1 MDMDAHEAND
11 VTDSQRR
18 FQRATG
24 PAGRTR
30 TAEPVVPSD
39 GGARDAA
46 ATGRRAAASGQLMAG
61 RYLLEAQIG
70 EGAHATTWRAH
81 DRRLKRPVAIKML
94 RAHLT
99 TDPELVARFIR
110 EAELAASI
118 SHPNVVDVYDVGTDD
133 DTSYIVMRYVPGRDL
148 RDLLRGDGRLALSQT
163 VPIVRQVLLG
173 LGSIHAAGIVHRDV
187 KPQNILITPDGT
199 AQVTD
204 FGVAYAALAEGLTT
218 QGMTVGTAAYM
229 APEQAR
235 GGHVSP
241 ATDIYAVGVV
251 MYEMLTGRP
260 PYAGDN
266 PMAVMFAHLH
276 DTPPMMASVAPGL
289 HLPAGVEPLVRRAMA
304 REPEQRFPTAHA
316 MIHALSGDLAAAP
329 DATTTVRTSA
339 ATSASAGSHADQPT
353 VVTRPLGPSG
363 QPRGAIPAPGDGG
376 AGAAPPRYLAD
387 QPRGRGGWWFI
398 VSVVFLALAAVILA
412 AALHAG
418 PFGGGNATVTSL
430 PAIAPSRSPSAPA
443 VVATMTTTPSPTDT
457 TPPTVTAEPPTATA
471 LPPTETPVPP
481 TETSVPPTATTHLP
495 TATDIPPT
503 FPPTATVPPAFS
515 PPTETAVPVE
525 LDPTQQI
532 NPIGLAPGGQEST
545 GDEIVSANAPGN
557 GQSNGNA
564 ARQRTSALG
573 TSTPMPTSTPKPKP
587 KHTPKARD

>member
-1 MDMDAHEAND
+1 MDMAAHEAND
-11 VTDSQRR
+11 VTDPQGR

-24 PAGRTR
+24 PAGRSR
-30 TAEPVVPSD
+30 MAGRVVPSD

-46 ATGRRAAASGQLMAG
+46 ANGRAASSGRVIAS
-61 RYLLEAQIG
+61 RYLLEEQIG
-70 EGAHATTWRAH
+70 EGAHATTWRGH
-81 DRRLKRPVAIKML
+81 DRRLKRSIAIKML

-99 TDPELVARFIR
+99 TDPELVARFVR

-118 SHPNVVDVYDVGTDD
+118 SHPNVVDVYDVGTDNG
-133 DTSYIVMRYVPGRDL
+133 TSYIVMRYVPGRDL

-173 LGSIHAAGIVHRDV
+173 LGAIHAAGIVHRDV

-235 GGHVSP
+235 GGRVSP

-276 DTPPMMASVAPGL
+276 DMPPTMASVAPGL

-304 REPEQRFPTAHA
+304 REPAQRFPSARA
-316 MIHALSGDLAAAP
+316 MIQALSADLAAGP
-329 DATTTVRTSA
+329 DAATTVRTSA
-339 ATSASAGSHADQPT
+339 AAAAPAEPYADQPT
-353 VVTRPLGPSG
+353 VVTRPAEPPHLPGGPTSG
-363 QPRGAIPAPGDGG
+363 RSYDGEG
-376 AGAAPPRYLAD
+376 GAPPRNPTGNAD
-387 QPRGRGGWWFI
+387 RHGHGRWWFM

-412 AALHAG
+412 AALRLG
-418 PFGGGNATVTSL
+418 PFGDGNATVTSL
-430 PAIAPSRSPSAPA
+430 PAIAPSRNSSAPA
-443 VVATMTTTPSPTDT
+443 VVATVTMTPTPTPTDT
-457 TPPTVTAEPPTATA
+457 APPMVTAEPPTATS
-471 LPPTETPVPP
+471 LPSTETPMPP
-481 TETSVPPTATTHLP
+481 TVTMPPPTATDL
-495 TATDIPPT
+495 
-503 FPPTATVPPAFS
+503 PPTAPPTMTAAPPTS
-515 PPTETAVPVE
+515 APPTETAVPVE

-532 NPIGLAPGGQEST
+532 NPVGSAPLGQAST
-545 GDEIVSANAPGN
+545 ANEIVSANAPGN
-557 GQSNGNA
+557 GNGNDPRQSVRA
-564 ARQRTSALG
+564 AG
-573 TSTPMPTSTPKPKP
+573 TPTPPPTTTPKPKPTPKP
-587 KHTPKARD
+587 KHTPKAHD